1 MTDSGETA
9 GNAPKTHEI
18 KAGFIRLLSSRIRD
32 ISDDPRQMR
41 EIVYELARVKLLEQ
55 FTHADV
61 RGSREL
67 QQILER
73 AIKEV
78 ERSFER
84 SAGSEPQKIVAT
96 SDVSVPPAVNTPAPP
111 PIPSSTPIS
120 PSLATPKSDE
130 TPHRP
135 VAPARS
141 PGRPK
146 RSGVFNSL
154 VRLTAILLLI
164 AGAGAAVAYWP
175 RMRTQLAALSQVVR
189 PSERALKSPD
199 SQPTTVPAA
208 PGNGIVELA
217 PESPKEPAPPQQP
230 SMPLP
235 TTFGVYALSEGE
247 LLELKSVPGK
257 VPDRRVAISAAIN
270 TPSATTLT
278 SGDVRFIVFRPD
290 GSIDASGTEVRV
302 VAKVSRAM
310 GVDATGKAAMVS
322 AGDSWVIR
330 SMSYPYK
337 VGPIEDQQKMLLL
350 QPEQDGFTLSP
361 GRYVVVV
368 KGIGYDFTVA
378 GTITDPNQ
386 CVERINATNG
396 AFYSPCPP
404 PRAPGR

>member
-9 GNAPKTHEI
+9 DNAPKTHEI

-61 RGSREL
+61 QESREL
-67 QQILER
+67 QQVLER

-84 SAGSEPQKIVAT
+84 SIGAESPNSLA
-96 SDVSVPPAVNTPAPP
+96 SDVPASAPDKTSAPP
-111 PIPSSTPIS
+111 PIPIS
-120 PSLATPKSDE
+120 APASASLPAAKSDE
-130 TPHRP
+130 TPSP
-135 VAPARS
+135 LVAQARS
-141 PGRPK
+141 PGHPK
-146 RSGVFNSL
+146 RSGAFNSP

-164 AGAGAAVAYWP
+164 AGAGAAVVYWP
-175 RMRTQLAALSQVVR
+175 RVRSHLTAPSQVAT
-189 PSERALKSPD
+189 PEP
-199 SQPTTVPAA
+199 QPTTMPTA
-208 PGNGIVELA
+208 PGAEIVEGA
-217 PESPKEPAPPQQP
+217 PEREPAPPP
-230 SMPLP
+230 PLSMRLP

-290 GSIDASGTEVRV
+290 GSIDASVTEVRV

-310 GVDATGKAAMVS
+310 GVDASGKAAMVS

-330 SMSYPYK
+330 SMSYPFK
-337 VGPIEDQQKMLLL
+337 VGPVEDQQKMLLL

-404 PRAPGR
+404 PRSPGR